1 MSWTDSRDYC
11 ETLDYENSHLVE
23 IYDSAQQ
30 RFLKEMLLQF
40 DKSFTWWIGLND
52 REKEGIW
59 KWTYSGNVSTYF
71 SWGNNEPDGGT
82 GENCI
87 SLWYTKD
94 YGWCDCAWWIGGV
107 ICILFVNFNL
117 ICSYILLKQS
127 LNICSSKSKLLICVY
142 NII

>member
-1 MSWTDSRDYC
+1 MCVWFNFFLECPVGWIDAKHVNLGCLYFEKNKAMSWTDSRDYC

-23 IYDSAQQ
+23 IYDSTQQ

-94 YGWCDCAWWIGGV
+94 YGWCDCAWWGDMHP
-107 ICILFVNFNL
+107 ICQF
-117 ICSYILLKQS
+117 
-127 LNICSSKSKLLICVY
+127 
-142 NII
+142 